1 MGSTLE
7 LRPPRGHSVWIVR
20 ESCLRQITQDLIDRG
35 ARAERLHSERFVPD
49 TDFDETGAAG
59 TLAASGMAVN
69 EARVLFR
76 RSAKE
81 ARWRAIESLTLLEL
95 AQTVGLELLFSCRSG
110 YCQTCQ
116 CRIIEGEAR
125 YAYAPLCAP
134 APGHALLCCAR
145 PRPQCSCWTPKQNDS
160 SR

>member
-7 LRPPRGHSVWIVR
+7 LRPPRGHSVLIVR

-145 PRPQCSCWTPKQNDS
+145 PASAVLVLDA
-160 SR
+160 

>member
-1 MGSTLE
+1 MLSATETSENGPAGSEVTAPAGRLN
-7 LRPPRGHSVWIVR
+7 RPKRRVIPR
-20 ESCLRQITQDLIDRG
+20 
-35 ARAERLHSERFVPD
+35 ERFVPD
-49 TDFDETGAAG
+49 ADFDETGAAG

-95 AQTVGLELLFSCRSG
+95 AQTVGLELPFSCRSG

-116 CRIIEGEAR
+116 CRIIEGEAL

-145 PRPQCSCWTPKQNDS
+145 PASAVLVLDA
-160 SR
+160 